1 MFKPIPLLEKSIRSR
16 FLKMLVILTLSFLM
30 ILFIFFLAF
39 NASNTNLQKERDL
52 VYKKALLVEDLEE
65 NFNGIFFRARG
76 YYAFQNEQELKLLNE
91 NLEEFEIL
99 LQQFSQLSLSK
110 DERELCNELVDF
122 HYNYK
127 TVILPEAIKFVKAND
142 YEALRN
148 LSNGGTNDLVNKVVA
163 YTKSY
168 KKKTDAELN
177 NIFEKTVDQGQ
188 KFTIFSLFL
197 SGLILLSVSIILR
210 RVLNNIIR
218 PIEQLTLATNAL
230 ASGKSI
236 ELGSLVQKEDELG
249 ILANSFL
256 KMTQSIQEKEEVLTT
271 QNEELLAQQDELQEN
286 QLQLQNSLNH
296 LEKYNQLNH
305 VLTFTLNKQKLLEN
319 LHNYLNDIY
328 QYDKSILYWMEGN
341 VYATKGLTR
350 QTALTLVENLDID
363 KRFRLE
369 EEKTFVIKRELGLN
383 KQGIAL
389 EPYYAYD
396 LYSSVLNSKG
406 ELVAVLMATREGH
419 PHSHQEI
426 NNLNGLLNRVSIA
439 FERILMYEEVERSR
453 KLNQNIIDNVN
464 EGIQLVSA
472 SGDTILIN
480 RAFCSIMNYQD
491 LFEKH
496 CIFKKDWLMHF
507 QNLSAQ
513 SEELIEFF
521 ETTIIESFTDTR
533 KLRYSIAEEN
543 QIFIEVYAT
552 CLFEGNEKVGTIFV
566 HRDITREYEVDQMKS
581 ELVSTVSHEL
591 RTPLSSVL
599 GFTELLLIKN
609 LKPERQNKYIQ
620 TIHNEAVRLTNLIND
635 FLDLQRM
642 ESGKQNYN
650 MQLLQLN
657 EIAFELVNRFRHER
671 KHHIHL
677 IDKAR
682 DVKIYADQDR
692 LIQVFTNLIGNAIK
706 FSPNGGDIAILLENK
721 SNMIQVSIKDDG
733 IGISKKDVAQLFQK
747 FKRIDNSLRREIG
760 GTGLGLSICKEI
772 IIKHGGEIWID
783 SEEGQ
788 GTTVYFTLPLE
799 GQKFILDEDED
810 FNEQKG
816 LNVLIVE
823 DDLSLALLLSEEL
836 KSKGFTVIHHND
848 PKKAFEDALH
858 TPLIGIVIDLML
870 GEDMSGWDLIQEL
883 KAREQTK
890 NIPIVIS
897 SALDEAKEKVEEY
910 KIEKYLT
917 KPYSPDEISKVLV
930 SFLLSDSSHG
940 DVIFPRDH

>member
-363 KRFRLE
+363 KRSL
-369 EEKTFVIKRELGLN
+369 
-383 KQGIAL
+383 
-389 EPYYAYD
+389 
-396 LYSSVLNSKG
+396 
-406 ELVAVLMATREGH
+406 
-419 PHSHQEI
+419 
-426 NNLNGLLNRVSIA
+426 
-439 FERILMYEEVERSR
+439 
-453 KLNQNIIDNVN
+453 
-464 EGIQLVSA
+464 
-472 SGDTILIN
+472 
-480 RAFCSIMNYQD
+480 
-491 LFEKH
+491 
-496 CIFKKDWLMHF
+496 
-507 QNLSAQ
+507 
-513 SEELIEFF
+513 
-521 ETTIIESFTDTR
+521 
-533 KLRYSIAEEN
+533 
-543 QIFIEVYAT
+543 QI
-552 CLFEGNEKVGTIFV
+552 
-566 HRDITREYEVDQMKS
+566 R
-581 ELVSTVSHEL
+581 
-591 RTPLSSVL
+591 
-599 GFTELLLIKN
+599 
-609 LKPERQNKYIQ
+609 
-620 TIHNEAVRLTNLIND
+620 
-635 FLDLQRM
+635 
-642 ESGKQNYN
+642 
-650 MQLLQLN
+650 
-657 EIAFELVNRFRHER
+657 
-671 KHHIHL
+671 
-677 IDKAR
+677 
-682 DVKIYADQDR
+682 
-692 LIQVFTNLIGNAIK
+692 
-706 FSPNGGDIAILLENK
+706 
-721 SNMIQVSIKDDG
+721 
-733 IGISKKDVAQLFQK
+733 
-747 FKRIDNSLRREIG
+747 RRE
-760 GTGLGLSICKEI
+760 
-772 IIKHGGEIWID
+772 
-783 SEEGQ
+783 
-788 GTTVYFTLPLE
+788 
-799 GQKFILDEDED
+799 
-810 FNEQKG
+810 
-816 LNVLIVE
+816 
-823 DDLSLALLLSEEL
+823 
-836 KSKGFTVIHHND
+836 
-848 PKKAFEDALH
+848 
-858 TPLIGIVIDLML
+858 
-870 GEDMSGWDLIQEL
+870 
-883 KAREQTK
+883 
-890 NIPIVIS
+890 NIR
-897 SALDEAKEKVEEY
+897 Y
-910 KIEKYLT
+910 
-917 KPYSPDEISKVLV
+917 
-930 SFLLSDSSHG
+930 
-940 DVIFPRDH
+940 